1 MKPAT
6 RRVVLDT
13 NVYISAYGFGGKPAA
28 LVRAAILGEY
38 TLVTSPAILTEVAD
52 KLYEVLG
59 FDDEHVRDVIRQ
71 IARVAEVVRPAE
83 VIHIL
88 TDEADNRVLE
98 CAVAGEADLIVS
110 GDKHLLDL
118 GAYESVRVARVAE
131 LLGEMGC

>member
-1 MKPAT
+1 MKPAR

-13 NVYISAYGFGGKPAA
+13 NVYISAYGLGGKPAA
-28 LVRAAILGEY
+28 LMRAAILSEY
-38 TLVTSPAILTEVAD
+38 TLITSPAILTEVAD

-71 IARVAEVVRPAE
+71 IARVAEVVRPTDR
-83 VIHIL
+83 VHIL
-88 TDEADNRVLE
+88 ADDADNRVLE

-131 LLGEMGC
+131 LLGEMRL